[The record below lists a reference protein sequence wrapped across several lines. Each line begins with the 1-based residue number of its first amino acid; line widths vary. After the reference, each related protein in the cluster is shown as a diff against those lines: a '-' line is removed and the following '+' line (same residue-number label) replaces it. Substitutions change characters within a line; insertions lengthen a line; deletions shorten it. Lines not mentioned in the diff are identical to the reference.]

1 MLRIQLVIFSHLE
14 FLCTFCILLGTTLI
28 SVHGVSIDKLTNC
41 QVCYLVVAVIFC
53 MPVNTDSIT
62 QWAVMSGLVSVGDSC
77 SLSLCCDLYK
87 GGKLSN
93 GKMYKCIINIDD
105 RNVSVCLHAV
115 ECMRGVASISVTPNS
130 AQLLLSNY
138 GFCNAFMI
146 STCTISTEHLIF
158 TSTMSM
164 LF

>member
-28 SVHGVSIDKLTNC
+28 SVRGVSIDKLTNC

-62 QWAVMSGLVSVGDSC
+62 QWAVMSGLVSVVGDSC

-87 GGKLSN
+87 GGKLFN
-93 GKMYKCIINIDD
+93 GKNKCIINIDD
-105 RNVSVCLHAV
+105 LNVSICLHAV
-115 ECMRGVASISVTPNS
+115 ERMQGWQAS
-130 AQLLLSNY
+130 Q
-138 GFCNAFMI
+138 
-146 STCTISTEHLIF
+146 
-158 TSTMSM
+158 
-164 LF
+164 